1 MEHTY
6 PKWIDVILKLNIRLI
21 IIGLILNFYFIF
33 IHRLLFGD
41 HTISLFSNEAIR
53 HLVPLSKFPIE
64 TENSLQISMGLGL
77 LGFMMNVPVF
87 FSLFYY
93 FVQFKR
99 AGDDE
104 EGRAFFQEL
113 RDKYKVLYYMGF
125 GTLNLYYTDDKCMEA
140 HFILKLLGIPFIG
153 YMIWVLYY
161 WLWGTG
167 FTFAYSGEPFYMPS
181 FIYLFI
187 HFKIGLWI
195 FNILVIPILAYF
207 WFVYV
212 WVMFIM
218 IYYLFKPR

>member
-113 RDKYKVLYYMGF
+113 RDKYKILYYSGF
-125 GTLNLYYTDDKCMEA
+125 GILNPHHTDDICETATIFFKVA
-140 HFILKLLGIPFIG
+140 TILFWGISL
-153 YMIWVLYY
+153 WLLYY

-167 FTFAYSGEPFYMPS
+167 FTLFYSGEPLYMPG
-181 FIYLFI
+181 FMYLVI
-187 HFKIGLWI
+187 HFKIGLFI
-195 FNILVIPILAYF
+195 FNTLLINLLALF
-207 WFVYV
+207 TLAVLSAN
-212 WVMFIM
+212 M
-218 IYYLFKPR
+218 IVLYSFKS